1 MRRSF
6 GIAAFVMA
14 LAVLLVLFFA
24 LRPAVGFRIPFAA
37 ISGWTHPTV
46 AAPGGTLYSGSG
58 SAPAQGIRKVVVEAP
73 SIGAVQLETAPAHS
87 VSWHWTVTG
96 PRQGAVR
103 TQASGAVLILTFTPA
118 LPPQLDLGSLQ
129 EGLRVTL
136 PPGLAASVSVATGA
150 AKVYGSYRSLAAHV
164 TTGALSIQD
173 FSGNLTADVDTGP
186 LDVQA
191 TAVQGPLRLHVGTG
205 PLNFTG
211 DPGLASTFS
220 VGTGPLALRLAPSGR
235 LAVKAAAYLGPLSSG
250 YPGLPGGTNGVFRGT
265 IGHGPQGTLTIDDGT
280 GPVSITPQ

>member
-1 MRRSF
+1 MRRAV

-14 LAVLLVLFFA
+14 LAVLVVLFLS
-24 LRPAVGFRIPFAA
+24 LRPAVGFRMPFAA
-37 ISGWTHPTV
+37 ISRWTQLTV
-46 AAPGGTLYSGSG
+46 AAPGGKLYSGSG
-58 SAPAQGIRKVVVEAP
+58 SAPAPGIRKVVVDVP
-73 SIGAVQLETAPAHS
+73 SIGAVQLATGPTGS
-87 VSWHWTVTG
+87 VSWNWTVTG

-103 TQASGAVLILTFTPA
+103 SRASGAVLVLTFTPA
-118 LPPQLDLGSLQ
+118 LPRQLELDSAQ

-173 FSGNLTADVDTGP
+173 FSGKLTADVDTGP

-191 TAVQGPLRLHVGTG
+191 AAVQGVLRLQVGTG
-205 PLNFTG
+205 PLNFSG
-211 DPGLASTFS
+211 DPGLASSFS
-220 VGTGPLALRLAPSGR
+220 VGTGPLTLRLAPSGQ
-235 LAVKAAAYLGPLSSG
+235 LAVHAAAHLGPLSSG

-265 IGHGPQGTLTIDDGT
+265 IGHGPRGTLSVDDGT